1 MRSAELLGAF
11 EFGPTRTLQQNV
23 EFGVIQ
29 IVDIALRAISPAVN
43 DPSTAISCI
52 DPLSR
57 FLIRGLGR
65 APPASVCSIHRMC
78 RGCLPWISVDGMFDT
93 AFEQVRHYAAND
105 AAVSLG
111 EAEAARLQQCL
122 TTIEPTSLPH
132 SATQA
137 GLESLIDTRVLALP
151 RGHTKQIIEELL
163 RIGTRI
169 WRNLRFF

>member
-1 MRSAELLGAF
+1 M
-11 EFGPTRTLQQNV
+11 

-65 APPASVCSIHRMC
+65 APPAWVLFDPTARAAGVCRGSALTACSIRA
-78 RGCLPWISVDGMFDT
+78 L
-93 AFEQVRHYAAND
+93 EQVRHYAAND

-137 GLESLIDTRVLALP
+137 GLESL
-151 RGHTKQIIEELL
+151 
-163 RIGTRI
+163 
-169 WRNLRFF
+169 